1 VIRTKPFAAGLA
13 CVVGLLAAPY
23 SASAVTW
30 TVQAAPV
37 PAGSYSLGDVVCLS
51 TRDCIAVGGGLER
64 PLVERWNGARWSRR
78 PSGGAAGYFLG
89 VDCASSKSCVAVG
102 TTPGAGGCD
111 ATLAE
116 RWNGFGWAVQPP
128 PRRWACSSDH
138 GATTT
143 DVRLTDVSCRFAATC
158 LAVGDVEEAAC
169 GVRQRGARIASCG
182 SDTGPLVERRR
193 GNRWTIMETDFAGVS
208 AISCVSG
215 GCTAVGGSQIGRF
228 DGKKWTVRET
238 LPLGAVFGTLNDV
251 ACAATDDCVAVGA
264 GSGRQPLIERFDGR
278 RSMVDREV
286 SPSGAAGAE
295 LNAVSCPSRRACIA
309 VGDYFTA
316 GDKKHL
322 PLVERWN
329 GRRWSLDRTAL
340 PRSTSNLD
348 LTGVSCVSAS
358 ACVAVGYY
366 TTRDMDLR
374 PLIESTMPR

>member
-1 VIRTKPFAAGLA
+1 MTGTRPFAAGLA

-23 SASAVTW
+23 SASAATW

-51 TRDCIAVGGGLER
+51 MRDCIAVGGGVGR
-64 PLVERWNGARWSRR
+64 PVVARWNGTRWSRG
-78 PSGGAAGYFLG
+78 PSGAAAGYFLG

-102 TTPGAGGCD
+102 VTSHTACD
-111 ATLAE
+111 KTLAE
-116 RWNGFGWAVQPP
+116 SWNGFGWGVQPTP
-128 PRRWACSSDH
+128 HPWACSSDH

-158 LAVGDVEEAAC
+158 LAVGNVEQAAC
-169 GVRQRGARIASCG
+169 GATKRGARIASCG
-182 SDTGPLVERRR
+182 GDTGPLVERRR
-193 GNRWTIMETDFAGVS
+193 GNRWTIMKTDFEGVS

-215 GCTAVGGSQIGRF
+215 GCTAVGDSQVGRF

-251 ACAATDDCVAVGA
+251 SCAATDACVAVGS
-264 GSGRQPLIERFDGR
+264 GSGGRPLVERFDGR
-278 RSMVDREV
+278 RSIVDRAV
-286 SPSGAAGAE
+286 SPSGATLAE
-295 LNAVSCPSRRACIA
+295 LNAVSCPSRAACIA
-309 VGDYFTA
+309 VGDYFTK

-329 GRRWSLDRTAL
+329 GFRWSLDRTAL
-340 PRSTSNLD
+340 PRRTSDLD
-348 LTGVSCVSAS
+348 LAGVSCVSAS